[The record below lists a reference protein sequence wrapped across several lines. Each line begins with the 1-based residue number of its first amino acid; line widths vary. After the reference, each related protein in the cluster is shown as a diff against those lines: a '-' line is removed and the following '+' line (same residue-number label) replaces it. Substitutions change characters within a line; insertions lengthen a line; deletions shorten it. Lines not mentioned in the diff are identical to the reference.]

1 MSAVIV
7 LILRGVMAAT
17 LYLFLLTAL
26 IFFIKEMQQSI
37 HQKESSF
44 LPKIT
49 LQTDSSS
56 PKPFTQSEILIG
68 RDVSNDLQLMDE
80 AISARHARI
89 FYSGNHW
96 MVEDFQSTNG
106 TYLNNER
113 IILPTTLLEGD
124 ILKCGKEIIKISFK
138 NLLP

>member
-7 LILRGVMAAT
+7 LILRGVMMIA
-17 LYLFLLTAL
+17 LYVFLLTAL
-26 IFFIKEMQQSI
+26 IFFFKEMQQSI
-37 HQKESSF
+37 RQKEAGL

-49 LQTDSSS
+49 LQLGEAT
-56 PKPFTQSEILIG
+56 PKLFAQSEISIG
-68 RDVSNDLQLMDE
+68 RETLNDLQLTNE

-89 FYSGNHW
+89 FFSGNHW

-106 TYLNNER
+106 TYLNDER

-124 ILKCGKEIIKISFK
+124 IIKCGTEMIRISFI
-138 NLLP
+138 NREL